1 LKNNTTYDNIWEL
14 VQRDPSPLN
23 MGLLYQQWAHIVY
36 AVALKY
42 LKNKED
48 ANDVVS
54 EIFEKLMHHF
64 PEEKI
69 DNGPAWLHSVTKFH
83 CLMKLRKENAQ
94 FRQLR
99 QDPLQEEG
107 VHQLEPQLLSMEKA
121 LQFIPEKQRLCL
133 EQFFLMKKTYQAIS
147 EELGLTFNEIKS
159 NIQNGKRNLR
169 IQLEKQNEH

>member
-1 LKNNTTYDNIWEL
+1 MQVE
-14 VQRDPSPLN
+14 PSRQNL
-23 MGLLYQQWAHIVY
+23 GLLYQQWAHIVY

-54 EIFEKLMHHF
+54 EIFEKLIHHF

-83 CLMKLRKENAQ
+83 CLMKIRKENAQ
-94 FRQLR
+94 FRQLVD
-99 QDPLQEEG
+99 DPWKDSG
-107 VHQLEPQLLSMEKA
+107 VNQLEPQLVAMEKA
-121 LQFIPEKQRLCL
+121 LGLIPEKQRICI
-133 EQFFLMKKTYQAIS
+133 EQFFILQKSYQSIS
-147 EELGLTFNEIKS
+147 DDLGLTFNEIKS

-169 IQLEKQNEH
+169 IQLEKQHEE

>member
-1 LKNNTTYDNIWEL
+1 MKNKTTYDNIWE
-14 VQRDPSPLN
+14 VIQRDPSPVN

-42 LKNKED
+42 LKNRDD

-83 CLMKLRKENAQ
+83 CLMKLRKENAK
-94 FRQLR
+94 FRQLH
-99 QDPLQEEG
+99 QDPWREEG
-107 VHQLEPQLLSMEKA
+107 VNLLEPQLVAMESA
-121 LQFIPEKQRLCL
+121 LYRIPEKQRLCI
-133 EQFFLMKKTYQAIS
+133 EQFFLLKKSYQDIADD
-147 EELGLTFNEIKS
+147 LGLTFNEIKS
-159 NIQNGKRNLR
+159 HIQNGKRNLR
-169 IQLEKQNEH
+169 IQLEKQNEQ